1 MYTEVLIPGIIFGS
15 FVAIIK
21 IILDYR
27 TKRLLI
33 EKGEI
38 DERARG
44 FFAHDIE
51 AQRLSSLKWG
61 LVLVGLGLALM
72 LSYLN
77 PELFDDGGT
86 FGLML
91 LFAGIGF
98 LVYFGLAQ
106 KMLRSSEQHSQNP
119 PA

>member
-1 MYTEVLIPGIIFGS
+1 MLSEVLIPISIFGS
-15 FVAIIK
+15 FALIIK

-33 EKGEI
+33 ERGEM
-38 DERARG
+38 DARAKG
-44 FFAHDIE
+44 FFAQDVE

-61 LVLVGLGLALM
+61 LVLVGLGLALL

-77 PELFDDGGT
+77 PDLFDDGGT

-106 KMLRSSEQHSQNP
+106 KMLRSRQDRSPES